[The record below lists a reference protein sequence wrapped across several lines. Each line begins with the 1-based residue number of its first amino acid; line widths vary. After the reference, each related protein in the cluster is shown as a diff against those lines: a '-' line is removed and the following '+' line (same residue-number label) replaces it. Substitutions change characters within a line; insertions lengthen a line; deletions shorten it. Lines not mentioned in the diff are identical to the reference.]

1 MKPHVNFKNQSKSIA
16 TVVAIATHVAI
27 STQWMF
33 LLTVT
38 FALAVAA
45 HDSHAESTVS
55 TASQCQYE
63 ALQSGHPDGI
73 LKQYCNR
80 QIAKIMGWQGASWLD
95 RSEREREERTD
106 LLIDS
111 LKLKPGMIVGDIGAG
126 TGRLSMLMLDR
137 IKPQGQMWAV
147 DVQPEMVGRL
157 KETALKYPKNQFEV
171 RQATALTPNLPS
183 AVLDMAIMVD
193 VYHELEFP
201 REFLEALVLSVKPGG
216 VIVFVEYRAGD
227 AKVPIKRL
235 HTMTVAQVKKEAN
248 DVGLVFE
255 KVVSDLPWQDVMF
268 FRKPVLSK
276 K

>member
-1 MKPHVNFKNQSKSIA
+1 MNSRTSYLLMCMQWPLLMLMNVA
-16 TVVAIATHVAI
+16 LVVCPLEARSESALPTN
-27 STQWMF
+27 TQCEY
-33 LLTVT
+33 V
-38 FALAVAA
+38 
-45 HDSHAESTVS
+45 
-55 TASQCQYE
+55 

-106 LLIDS
+106 LLIDV
-111 LKLKPGMIVGDIGAG
+111 LKLKPGMVLGDIGAG

-137 IKPQGQMWAV
+137 IKPEGQMWAV
-147 DVQPEMVGRL
+147 DVQSEMIVRL
-157 KETALKYPKNQFEV
+157 KDNAQKYTKHQFEV
-171 RQATALTPNLPS
+171 RQATALTPNLPG
-183 AVLDMAIMVD
+183 AILDMAIMVD

-201 REFLEALVLSVKPGG
+201 REFLEALVQSVKPGG
-216 VIVFVEYRAGD
+216 TIVFVEYRAGD
-227 AKVPIKRL
+227 PKVPIKRL

-255 KVVSDLPWQDVMF
+255 KVVTDLPWQDVMF
-268 FRKPVLSK
+268 FRKPLNSK

>member
-1 MKPHVNFKNQSKSIA
+1 MTLVPTSGYFTKLTRSA
-16 TVVAIATHVAI
+16 L
-27 STQWMF
+27 F
-33 LLTVT
+33 LVT
-38 FALAVAA
+38 SFLVFVPQLSCSEPAA
-45 HDSHAESTVS
+45 S

-63 ALQSGHPDGI
+63 ALQTGHPDGI
-73 LKQYCNR
+73 LKSYCQR

-157 KETALKYPKNQFEV
+157 KEAALKHPKNQFEV

-216 VIVFVEYRAGD
+216 VIIFVEYRAGD